1 MTPLATTAT
10 TGIGATSA
18 AARGPGASPSPAGS
32 EDGFARALERR
43 QAQRSADA
51 SAQRRAPQARSDDR
65 ASDEVDAAASPDTA
79 PAPEDRESA
88 AATGPQPLPV
98 DPMPWPPAGLAGLP
112 GLAAVPLA
120 EPPVET
126 AAVPE
131 ALSPPQASA
140 SPAVATTVAPRM
152 PALALSPDAA
162 SGDEAALATV
172 AAADIAA
179 ALPAGEPAPDP
190 GEAPAPIAFA
200 LPGAPAAAVRAPPPL
215 LDAPLPTPD
224 LHGGEFEDQLG
235 AQLEWMA
242 GQKIGHARIRVTPQD
257 LGPIEVRL
265 QLDGDRIAADFVSP
279 HAQTRDALE
288 QGLPR
293 LRDLLGEH
301 GFQLAH
307 AGVGHDGGSDARDGM
322 SSPAGHPT
330 AASRQDHGPETLP
343 TPAPT
348 TRRIGL
354 LDAYA

>member
-1 MTPLATTAT
+1 MTPLAATTPNGLGAPSTTARG
-10 TGIGATSA
+10 TGA
-18 AARGPGASPSPAGS
+18 ASG

-51 SAQRRAPQARSDDR
+51 SAQRRAPQERSDER
-65 ASDEVDAAASPDTA
+65 ASAEVDAAASSDTA
-79 PAPEDRESA
+79 PDDRDPVAAPG
-88 AATGPQPLPV
+88 TGPMPV

-112 GLAAVPLA
+112 GLAAMPAADPPA
-120 EPPVET
+120 ETT
-126 AAVPE
+126 AVQEAVT
-131 ALSPPQASA
+131 PPQASLA
-140 SPAVATTVAPRM
+140 AAPATTALPRM
-152 PALALSPDAA
+152 PALALSPEAA
-162 SGDEAALATV
+162 AGDEAALA
-172 AAADIAA
+172 AADVDIAA
-179 ALPAGEPAPDP
+179 ALPVSAPAPDP
-190 GEAPAPIAFA
+190 GETAAPTAFA
-200 LPGAPAAAVRAPPPL
+200 LPGAPAPAVRTPPPL

-224 LHGGEFEDQLG
+224 VHGGDFEDQLG

-242 GQKIGHARIRVTPQD
+242 GQKIGHARIRVTSQD

-307 AGVGHDGGSDARDGM
+307 AGVGHDGGSDTRDGM
-322 SSPAGHPT
+322 SSSSGRATSVAQH
-330 AASRQDHGPETLP
+330 DDGPQTRP
-343 TPAPT
+343 VPAPT
-348 TRRIGL
+348 ARRVGL

>member
-1 MTPLATTAT
+1 MTPLAATAT

-18 AARGPGASPSPAGS
+18 AARGPGAATGAASG

-65 ASDEVDAAASPDTA
+65 PSEEVDATASSDTV
-79 PAPEDRESA
+79 PAPEDRDPA
-88 AATGPQPLPV
+88 AAIGTEPV
-98 DPMPWPPAGLAGLP
+98 PTDPMPWPPAGLAALP

-120 EPPVET
+120 EPPAET
-126 AAVPE
+126 AAAPE
-131 ALSPPQASA
+131 ALTPQPASSSTA
-140 SPAVATTVAPRM
+140 ATTLVPPPTSAR
-152 PALALSPDAA
+152 ALSPDAA
-162 SGDEAALATV
+162 SGDQGALAAI
-172 AAADIAA
+172 AAADLAA
-179 ALPAGEPAPDP
+179 ATASGEPAADTRETPT
-190 GEAPAPIAFA
+190 PIAFA
-200 LPGAPAAAVRAPPPL
+200 LPGAPAPVMRAPPPL

-224 LHGGEFEDQLG
+224 VQGGDFEAQLG

-265 QLDGDRIAADFVSP
+265 QLDGDRIAADFISP

-322 SSPAGHPT
+322 SSPAGYP
-330 AASRQDHGPETLP
+330 ASETSQGAGADAL
-343 TPAPT
+343 PAPT
-348 TRRIGL
+348 PTARRIGL